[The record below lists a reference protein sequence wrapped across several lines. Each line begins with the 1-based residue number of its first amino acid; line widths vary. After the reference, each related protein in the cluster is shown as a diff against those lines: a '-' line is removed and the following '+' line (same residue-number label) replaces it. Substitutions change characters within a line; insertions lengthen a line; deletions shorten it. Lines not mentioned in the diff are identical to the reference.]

1 MSSLGTCEEPAVSA
15 ARECGLWQ
23 TAESV
28 EVRSDFPWVVVRGDD
43 ATGSGTNNSD
53 DVEEELPVQT
63 FLKDLIGCSRRVG
76 HVCEVGM
83 DLLSSGSCDHAG
95 QCQISA
101 RFDGAGYLTLC
112 FGSGWHPASKHF
124 LTRLKRLWLA
134 AKGAPVS
141 EKEDECESGR
151 EDSCDVREALC
162 WRLGNSDLNAF
173 TAGAG
178 GFCGSLGIN
187 SWGNEAV
194 SDAYTSLGVLEAD
207 SHGAVSR
214 SFPEIPLDLPRNEL
228 VFSQSPVEV
237 VPDLHASAS
246 VTQDEVKVAKQQSK
260 PHQFQVLFVS
270 CDFEEAQMKSLLCSM
285 PTSWLCVSP
294 LFGPQSQRLVKACV
308 EFFNVRVFPRLISV
322 KVSRP
327 LLTPSGDDHGEPV
340 EGSVANAR
348 FSVVH
353 MHGER
358 LVLRG
363 DGVERLF
370 SECEYEDIACSKAAD
385 ATTRG
390 GVFFGTCS
398 VAGPCRPPFPRL
410 PSQGTLVQSQLKPVI
425 ESLLAEG
432 GSLFAL
438 CCIGSISSG
447 VYKECAGALHEA
459 AAWWY
464 EESQRHT
471 DNVSMCDTCTCLLE
485 KATRGVTTEALC
497 ATAEGVVDPE
507 SGGDRHTQRQPSDQ
521 FAQCADMG
529 QKFCATACPLGSTLE
544 DFPSACPLQSP
555 VYFVD
560 AISRVRARA
569 GGDVARPVEEGVSNC
584 SAAQHCA
591 GDGLTMEDELLLQ
604 EHIISEVLEASEHLL
619 PSTEGEPFLV
629 YLRWPERQVDVLRRM
644 QDVELPA
651 ATVVSVGS
659 TRNTT
664 QPLGPAVEAVGLHSE
679 VPAACHEPDEPP
691 AETSHDSP
699 LCSPSLVKSFI
710 LRCHMKRGGNRA
722 TSLC

>member
-1 MSSLGTCEEPAVSA
+1 MNCTLQQLLALHSVRRRLPAGDDPVRHGSCTTEDSDAVLTDDQLVGGPSDAEPAGISILLSEEKEKLTGDDKLRCEYLPSSCLNGKYVLLYLTAPLGDSVVSEGSEFVSRPVDFPSLAQPPTPTSTLGTTTACASGVSSLRTSGADVVGSSQHGLPNTAVGASPCRVSTLLSRFCMSVVQQLRVSSGLAFPIAVLEVRQRAGVEASSDLPWCLKAKNKLTATLPCFAIGASNGTPLTGMQPPGTCADELPSGGKVSHDLQVAVDSSFGGWFYLESTAIYRRIIHGYELSSWPAVLLFSPEGKLLTVNALDHLEREMSSLGTCEEPVVSA
-15 ARECGLWQ
+15 AGECGLWQ

-28 EVRSDFPWVVVRGDD
+28 EVRSDFPWVVVGGDD
-43 ATGSGTNNSD
+43 AKGSGTNNSD

-83 DLLSSGSCDHAG
+83 DLLSSGSCDHVG
-95 QCQISA
+95 QCQINA
-101 RFDGAGYLTLC
+101 RFDGAGYLTFC

-178 GFCGSLGIN
+178 GFCGSLGID

-327 LLTPSGDDHGEPV
+327 LLTPSGETDGEPV

-348 FSVVH
+348 
-353 MHGER
+353 
-358 LVLRG
+358 
-363 DGVERLF
+363 
-370 SECEYEDIACSKAAD
+370 
-385 ATTRG
+385 
-390 GVFFGTCS
+390 
-398 VAGPCRPPFPRL
+398 
-410 PSQGTLVQSQLKPVI
+410 
-425 ESLLAEG
+425 
-432 GSLFAL
+432 
-438 CCIGSISSG
+438 
-447 VYKECAGALHEA
+447 
-459 AAWWY
+459 
-464 EESQRHT
+464 
-471 DNVSMCDTCTCLLE
+471 
-485 KATRGVTTEALC
+485 
-497 ATAEGVVDPE
+497 
-507 SGGDRHTQRQPSDQ
+507 
-521 FAQCADMG
+521 
-529 QKFCATACPLGSTLE
+529 
-544 DFPSACPLQSP
+544 
-555 VYFVD
+555 
-560 AISRVRARA
+560 
-569 GGDVARPVEEGVSNC
+569 
-584 SAAQHCA
+584 
-591 GDGLTMEDELLLQ
+591 
-604 EHIISEVLEASEHLL
+604 
-619 PSTEGEPFLV
+619 
-629 YLRWPERQVDVLRRM
+629 
-644 QDVELPA
+644 
-651 ATVVSVGS
+651 
-659 TRNTT
+659 
-664 QPLGPAVEAVGLHSE
+664 
-679 VPAACHEPDEPP
+679 
-691 AETSHDSP
+691 
-699 LCSPSLVKSFI
+699 
-710 LRCHMKRGGNRA
+710 
-722 TSLC
+722 